1 MSRQDFS
8 QIQQFYRPTN
18 VGVYDPQSN
27 PAQDFFGGFKQ
38 GQEIVDRQEITR
50 QRQLQNQQVLAEE
63 ERKVR
68 IDTLADLSAK
78 GDYNALNTLVG
89 LDATRAKPIID
100 RQYQKIS
107 RIGQLAEGVN
117 RVGQTLKPIQ
127 YKNALKQAQLEGID
141 VSGMPEKWSDEAQ
154 QFIDFQINSSK
165 SSKEFLDEKKYE
177 LDAALNKAR
186 IDTERAQQAKYYA
199 DAARMKGMSGGAGN
213 ENIDPVL
220 SRQVD
225 KEVIINNRKS
235 GDLASDSLR
244 SLEQIENAL
253 FDSKGNPKVNTGK
266 SKAALEY
273 AGQIIPFVDSSNYQ
287 DVVSKSQKLSLDV
300 SSMLKGQTSDKDV
313 ERSLLTTP
321 SFDKEPPANKQII
334 KDQKAALTVVA
345 ETPKF
350 TAAWRNRYGSTLGTD
365 EQGRTYD
372 EAKLDFQAKRFKELG
387 GVKES
392 ESVDNVAEGTIRQ
405 SRKTGQ
411 RQQFTGGQWRDL

>member
-27 PAQDFFGGFKQ
+27 PAQDFLGGFKQ

-78 GDYNALNTLVG
+78 GDYNALDTLVG
-89 LDATRAKPIID
+89 LDATRAKSIID

-117 RVGQTLKPIQ
+117 RVGETLKPIQ
-127 YKNALKQAQLEGID
+127 YKNALKQAQLEGIN
-141 VSGMPEKWSDEAQ
+141 VSGMPDKWSDEAQ
-154 QFIDFQINSSK
+154 QFIDFQINTSK
-165 SSKEFLDEKKYE
+165 TSKEFLDEKKYE
-177 LDAALNKAR
+177 LDAALNKAK

-199 DAARMKGMSGGAGN
+199 DAAALKLKTQNSAN
-213 ENIDPVL
+213 NIDPVL

-225 KEVIINNRKS
+225 KDVIINDRKS

-244 SLEQIENAL
+244 SLKGIENSL
-253 FDSKGNPKVNTGK
+253 FDSKGNPKIKTGK

-273 AGQIIPFVDSSNYQ
+273 ASQIIPFVDSSDYQ
-287 DVVSKSQKLSLDV
+287 DVTSKSQKLSLDV

-313 ERSLLTTP
+313 ERSLFTVP
-321 SFDKEPPANKQII
+321 SFDKEPPANKRII
-334 KDQKAALTVVA
+334 KDQNAALTVVT

-350 TAAWRNRYGSTLGTD
+350 TAAWRNKYGSTLGTD

-372 EAKLDFQAKRFKELG
+372 EVKLDFQAKRFQELG

-392 ESVDNVAEGTIRQ
+392 EKEKIAINPT
-405 SRKTGQ
+405 TGE
-411 RQQFTGGQWRDL
+411 RIIFRGGKWQKI